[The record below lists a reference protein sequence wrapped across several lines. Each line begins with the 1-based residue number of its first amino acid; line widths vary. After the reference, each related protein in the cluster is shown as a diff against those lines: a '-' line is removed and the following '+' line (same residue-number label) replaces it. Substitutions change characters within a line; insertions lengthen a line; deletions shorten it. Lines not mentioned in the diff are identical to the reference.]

1 MFTPASCLGIFY
13 KIVYPQFLFWNNL
26 YDWLYLQ
33 VVLFRDEHGFQC
45 VEGALLLLVG
55 DKDAAL
61 LAVERAVHTGNRS
74 KLNNNKII
82 KNAV

>member
-1 MFTPASCLGIFY
+1 M
-13 KIVYPQFLFWNNL
+13 
-26 YDWLYLQ
+26 
-33 VVLFRDEHGFQC
+33 VLFRDEHGFQR

-55 DKDAAL
+55 NKDAAL